1 MPVRADPRPT
11 VAHSTHARTAG
22 SNPDQGADFCPYCMC
37 CAMKVERPYHA
48 LIFHAACMDK
58 DPKEGNGA
66 AVPWEEDCSE
76 QTLY

>member
-1 MPVRADPRPT
+1 
-11 VAHSTHARTAG
+11 
-22 SNPDQGADFCPYCMC
+22 
-37 CAMKVERPYHA
+37 MKVERPYHA